1 MAPAS
6 RLLPTLAWLVP
17 ALLAGV
23 AASLSLGLHAY
34 PPAVVASALLA
45 FDGSTAH
52 HVVRDLRLP
61 RALIAPTAGASLGV
75 AGVLIQTL
83 IRNRI
88 AAPDVLGLNAGAALA
103 VVAAST
109 LFGIGALPALSL
121 AAAGGALA
129 TALLIFAIARAGGG
143 ANAAESSAM
152 SPARTVLAGIT
163 LAGLMISLVQVILTT
178 DEATLDELLFWLAG
192 AFVDRPLAL
201 LAANGWLVAAGLLAA
216 LAIARPLDALL
227 ADEDTARGLGVPLA
241 RVRATAFA
249 AIAALTGGAVA
260 LAGPVGFI
268 GLVAPH
274 VARRLVGL
282 SHRDLIPTAAL
293 VGALL
298 ALLAD
303 VGARYVLHPAEV
315 PVGVVTALVG
325 APVLIALLRRR
336 AA

>member
-1 MAPAS
+1 MSPRS
-6 RLLPTLAWLVP
+6 SLIPTLAWLVP
-17 ALLAGV
+17 ALLAGM
-23 AASLSLGLHAY
+23 AASLSLGLEAY
-34 PPAVVASALLA
+34 PPATVAGALLA

-61 RALIAPTAGASLGV
+61 RALIAPVAGASLGV

-83 IRNRI
+83 VRNRI

-103 VVAAST
+103 VVAASVF
-109 LFGIGALPALSL
+109 LGVSALAALSL
-121 AAAGGALA
+121 IAAAGALLA
-129 TALLIFAIARAGGG
+129 ALLIVAVAHAGGG
-143 ANAAESSAM
+143 AQAAM

-192 AFVDRPLAL
+192 AFADRPLAL
-201 LAANGWLVAAGLLAA
+201 LGASGWLVALGLLAA
-216 LAIARPLDALL
+216 MAVARPLDALL

-274 VARRLVGL
+274 AARRLVGL
-282 SHRDLIPTAAL
+282 GHRDLIPAAAL
-293 VGALL
+293 VGALF

-303 VGARYVLHPAEV
+303 IGARYLIHPAEV

>member
-1 MAPAS
+1 MSPRS
-6 RLLPTLAWLVP
+6 SLVPTLAWLLP
-17 ALLAGV
+17 ALLAGI
-23 AASLSLGLHAY
+23 AASLSLGLQEYA
-34 PPAVVASALLA
+34 PGTVAGALLT

-61 RALIAPTAGASLGV
+61 RALIAPVAGASLGV

-83 IRNRI
+83 VRNRI

-103 VVAAST
+103 VVAAT
-109 LFGIGALPALSL
+109 VLFGVGALAALSL
-121 AAAGGALA
+121 IAAAGALL
-129 TALLIFAIARAGGG
+129 TALLIFAVAHAGGG
-143 ANAAESSAM
+143 ARAAM

-192 AFVDRPLAL
+192 AFADRPLTL
-201 LAANGWLVAAGLLAA
+201 LAASGWLVVLGLFAAFAV
-216 LAIARPLDALL
+216 ARPLDALL
-227 ADEDTARGLGVPLA
+227 ADEDTARGLGVPLV
-241 RVRATAFA
+241 RVRATAFG

-282 SHRDLIPTAAL
+282 AHRDLIPVAAL
-293 VGALL
+293 VGAVF

-303 VGARYVLHPAEV
+303 VGARYLIHPAEV